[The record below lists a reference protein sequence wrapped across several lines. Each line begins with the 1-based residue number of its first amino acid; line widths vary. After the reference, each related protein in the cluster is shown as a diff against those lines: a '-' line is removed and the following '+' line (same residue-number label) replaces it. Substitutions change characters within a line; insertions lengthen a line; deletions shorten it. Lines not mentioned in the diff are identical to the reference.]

1 MKNHFFLGYLI
12 LSLSSSSFATSLLP
26 QSLLNKFKHTHTN
39 LQKRKIV
46 EDDYV
51 DFSGSWTGQCN
62 DELESLDIQQ
72 DLESST
78 ISINGENYYIDT
90 ISSESSNRNFEVAND
105 ITHLHWSD
113 DGQQLL
119 ATVSS
124 NYKEGNMS
132 QGNFET
138 HIGKMSWSLANKQ
151 LVIAYTLF
159 EFIDGELQP
168 QDLSGRCIYN
178 KQD

>member
-1 MKNHFFLGYLI
+1 
-12 LSLSSSSFATSLLP
+12 
-26 QSLLNKFKHTHTN
+26 
-39 LQKRKIV
+39 
-46 EDDYV
+46 
-51 DFSGSWTGQCN
+51 
-62 DELESLDIQQ
+62 
-72 DLESST
+72 
-78 ISINGENYYIDT
+78 
-90 ISSESSNRNFEVAND
+90 
-105 ITHLHWSD
+105 
-113 DGQQLL
+113 
-119 ATVSS
+119 
-124 NYKEGNMS
+124 MS